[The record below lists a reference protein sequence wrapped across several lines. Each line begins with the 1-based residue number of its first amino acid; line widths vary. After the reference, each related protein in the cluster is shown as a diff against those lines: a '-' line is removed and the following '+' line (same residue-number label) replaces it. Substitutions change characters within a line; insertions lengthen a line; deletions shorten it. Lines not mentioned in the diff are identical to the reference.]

1 MRSHGGVVSR
11 AALLV
16 LLLGAAP
23 FAFTSRGGVRT
34 NDALCESGSCCPE
47 THSWCMLSGAGLGF
61 PNYRYSDGGI
71 CLRSQ
76 T

>member
-34 NDALCESGSCCPE
+34 NDALCEPELCCPE
-47 THSWCMLSGAGLGF
+47 THSWCVLNGLDF
-61 PNYRYSDGGI
+61 PNYYYKHNGGI
-71 CLRSQ
+71 CWSQ